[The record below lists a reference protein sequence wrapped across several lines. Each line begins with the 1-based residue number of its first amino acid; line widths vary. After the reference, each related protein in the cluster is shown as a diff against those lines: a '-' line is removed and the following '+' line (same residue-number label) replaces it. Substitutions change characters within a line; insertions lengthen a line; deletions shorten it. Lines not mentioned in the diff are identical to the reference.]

1 MSSEYLGIESNAR
14 QMRKILVEI
23 TLICNAMTSKINAN
37 LIVNKFCSLLFS
49 SCILNITCFLCVES
63 NRPMI

>member
-1 MSSEYLGIESNAR
+1 MPSVYLGIESNAR

-23 TLICNAMTSKINAN
+23 TFICNAITLKINAN
-37 LIVNKFCSLLFS
+37 LIANKFCSLLFS
-49 SCILNITCFLCVES
+49 SCIFHITCLVCVES

>member
-23 TLICNAMTSKINAN
+23 TFICNAITSKINAN
-37 LIVNKFCSLLFS
+37 LIVNKVCSLLFCC
-49 SCILNITCFLCVES
+49 CIFNITC
-63 NRPMI
+63 